1 MFMLHEG
8 DAHTEG
14 KPRKTEGTRKQLRK
28 DLATF
33 QNTVVTEGY
42 GRVYGR
48 VYGSCFFSVVEYGYI
63 AVFVRGSK
71 VPLVAR
77 GRNLKIY
84 MMSYM
89 MGLMVF
95 GGRHFRKKS
104 GHQNRRPLQC
114 YDQVVADC

>member
-1 MFMLHEG
+1 MLHEG
-8 DAHTEG
+8 DALTEG

-28 DLATF
+28 DLATC
-33 QNTVVTEGY
+33 QNTLVTEGY

-48 VYGSCFFSVVEYGYI
+48 VYGSCFSVLLSIVISLCLLG
-63 AVFVRGSK
+63 GSK

-89 MGLMVF
+89 MGLMLF
-95 GGRHFRKKS
+95 GGRHFLKKS
-104 GHQNRRPLQC
+104 GHQNRWPLQC
-114 YDQVVADC
+114 YDKVVADF

>member
-42 GRVYGR
+42 GSYTEGFTEAVFQR
-48 VYGSCFFSVVEYGYI
+48 FSVM
-63 AVFVRGSK
+63 F
-71 VPLVAR
+71 L
-77 GRNLKIY
+77 
-84 MMSYM
+84 
-89 MGLMVF
+89 
-95 GGRHFRKKS
+95 
-104 GHQNRRPLQC
+104 
-114 YDQVVADC
+114 VVADC